1 MLDLALYAI
10 GILVVIIGIALSI
23 GLHELGHYAPAKYF
37 GVRVKQFMIGFGP
50 TFFSRQR
57 GETEF
62 GFKAFPLGGYI
73 LMAGMYPPERKP
85 HRGPFAGWIKEARKE
100 IAAQEEEGD
109 EGRQFYELTTWKKV
123 TIMLGGPTMNFFLGI
138 ALIAVALTGIGP
150 LQNSLTV
157 SKVYQCVEA
166 SSDGSCPAGAPI
178 SPAAQAGMQDG
189 DRVVAV
195 NGTDVSSWA
204 EVTQIMRERGQ
215 GASTLVVDRA
225 GDLVSLSIVPSYF
238 ERAVYDSNGAL
249 SLDADGNPV
258 TRLTPIIG
266 VSLAPTSTPM
276 PLTDSIGYGFA
287 ATGAMF
293 AFIVELPQQV
303 YQVFIS
309 TFGLAERD
317 PYGAVSIVGVGQL
330 AGELTAA
337 EIPTSAK
344 LSSLLLL
351 LGSLNIALFAFNLI
365 PLLPL
370 DGGHV
375 AGALYEGAK
384 RKASALVTRKDPG
397 PVDTAK
403 ALPVAY
409 GMWVVLI
416 FTGVV
421 LILADLI
428 NPISLG

>member
-1 MLDLALYAI
+1 MLDIALYAI
-10 GILVVIIGIALSI
+10 GILVVIVGIALSI

-37 GVRVKQFMIGFGP
+37 GLRVKQFMIGFGP

-85 HRGPFAGWIKEARKE
+85 YRGPFASWIKEARKE

-109 EGRQFYELTTWKKV
+109 EGRKFYQLKTWKKV
-123 TIMLGGPTMNFFLGI
+123 TIMLGGPMMNFFLGI
-138 ALIAVALTGIGP
+138 VLIAVALTGIGP

-157 SKVYQCVEA
+157 SRVYQCVEA
-166 SSDGSCPAGAPI
+166 AGDGSCPAGAPI

-195 NGTDVSSWA
+195 NGTDVTSWS
-204 EVTQIMRERGQ
+204 EVTQIMTDRGQ
-215 GASTLVVDRA
+215 GASTVVVDRA
-225 GDLVSLSIVPSYF
+225 GDLVSLSITPSYF
-238 ERAVYDSNGAL
+238 ERAVYDANGAL

-266 VSLAPTSTPM
+266 VSLAPTSAPM
-276 PLTDSIGYGFA
+276 PLTDSISYGFA

-293 AFIVELPQQV
+293 AFILELPQQV
-303 YQVFIS
+303 YQVFVS

-337 EIPTSAK
+337 EIPTAAK

-384 RKASALVTRKDPG
+384 RKASALVTKKDPG

>member
-1 MLDLALYAI
+1 MLDIALYAT
-10 GILVVIIGIALSI
+10 GIVVVILGIALSI
-23 GLHELGHYAPAKYF
+23 GLHELGHYAPAKAF

-73 LMAGMYPPERKP
+73 LMAGMYPPEKKP
-85 HRGPFAGWIKEARKE
+85 YSGVFSGWIKEARRE
-100 IAAQEEEGD
+100 IAAQEEDGD
-109 EGRQFYELTTWKKV
+109 AGRQFYELSTWKKV
-123 TIMLGGPTMNFFLGI
+123 TIMLGGPMMNFLLGLL
-138 ALIAVALTGIGP
+138 LIAIALTGIGP

-157 SKVYQCVEA
+157 QRVYQCVEA

-178 SPAAQAGMQDG
+178 SPAAAAGMQDG
-189 DRVVAV
+189 DTVVAV
-195 NGTDVSSWA
+195 NGTDVASWA
-204 EVTQIMRERGQ
+204 EVTDLMAERGQ
-215 GASTLVVDRA
+215 GASTLVVSR
-225 GDLVSLSIVPSYF
+225 GGVLESLSLTPNYF
-238 ERAVYDSNGAL
+238 ERAVYESNGAL
-249 SLDADGNPV
+249 SLDENGNPV

-266 VSLAPTSTPM
+266 VTLAPSSEPM
-276 PLTDSIGYGFA
+276 PLAQSLGYGLE

-293 AFIVELPQQV
+293 GFIVELPQQV
-303 YQVFIS
+303 YQVFVS
-309 TFGLAERD
+309 TFGLGERD

-337 EIPTSAK
+337 EIPIEAK

-384 RKASALVTRKDPG
+384 RRVSKVLLRRDPG
-397 PVDTAK
+397 PVDTAR

-409 GMWVVLI
+409 GMWVLLV

-428 NPISLG
+428 NPIRLG

>member
-1 MLDLALYAI
+1 
-10 GILVVIIGIALSI
+10 
-23 GLHELGHYAPAKYF
+23 
-37 GVRVKQFMIGFGP
+37 
-50 TFFSRQR
+50 
-57 GETEF
+57 
-62 GFKAFPLGGYI
+62 
-73 LMAGMYPPERKP
+73 
-85 HRGPFAGWIKEARKE
+85 
-100 IAAQEEEGD
+100 
-109 EGRQFYELTTWKKV
+109 
-123 TIMLGGPTMNFFLGI
+123 
-138 ALIAVALTGIGP
+138 
-150 LQNSLTV
+150 V

-204 EVTQIMRERGQ
+204 EVTQIMTERGQ

-225 GDLVSLSIVPSYF
+225 GDLVSLSIIPSYF

-337 EIPTSAK
+337 EIPTAAK

>member
-1 MLDLALYAI
+1 MLDIALYAI
-10 GILVVIIGIALSI
+10 GILVVVLGIALSI
-23 GLHELGHYAPAKYF
+23 GLHELGHFAPARAF

-73 LMAGMYPPERKP
+73 LMAGMYPPEKKP
-85 HRGPFAGWIKEARKE
+85 YNGPFASWIQEARKE
-100 IAAQEEEGD
+100 IAAQEEPGD
-109 EGRQFYELTTWKKV
+109 EGRQFYQLSTWKKV
-123 TIMLGGPTMNFFLGI
+123 VIMLGGPMMNFFLGLL
-138 ALIAVALTGIGP
+138 LIAIALTGIGP

-157 SKVYQCVEA
+157 AKVYQCIEA
-166 SSDGSCPAGAPI
+166 SSDGSCPAGAPV
-178 SPAAQAGMQDG
+178 SPAALAGMQDG

-195 NGTDVSSWA
+195 NGTDVQSWA
-204 EVTQIMRERGQ
+204 EVTAKMTERGQ
-215 GASTLVVDRA
+215 GASTLVVDRS
-225 GDLVSLSIVPSYF
+225 GSLETLSITPSYF

-249 SLDADGNPV
+249 SLDSEGNPV

-266 VSLAPTSTPM
+266 VSLEPSSKPM
-276 PLTDSIGYGFA
+276 PLADSIGYGLE

-293 AFIVELPQQV
+293 VFILELPQQV
-303 YQVFIS
+303 YQVFLS
-309 TFGLAERD
+309 TFGLGERD

-337 EIPTSAK
+337 EIPNSAK

-384 RKASALVTRKDPG
+384 RKVSTVLTRKDPG

-421 LILADLI
+421 LIVADLI
-428 NPISLG
+428 NPITFG

>member
-73 LMAGMYPPERKP
+73 LMAGMYPPEIKP
-85 HRGPFAGWIKEARKE
+85 YRGPFAGWIKDARKE

-123 TIMLGGPTMNFFLGI
+123 TIMLGGPMMNFFLGI

-249 SLDADGNPV
+249 SFDADGNPV

-384 RKASALVTRKDPG
+384 RKASDLVTRKDPG

>member
-1 MLDLALYAI
+1 VLDIALYAI
-10 GILVVIIGIALSI
+10 GILVVILGIALSI
-23 GLHELGHYAPAKYF
+23 GLHELGHFAPARAF

-73 LMAGMYPPERKP
+73 LMAGMYPPEKKP
-85 HRGPFAGWIKEARKE
+85 YNGPFASWIQEARKE
-100 IAAQEEEGD
+100 IAAQEEPGD
-109 EGRQFYELTTWKKV
+109 EGRQFYQLSTWKKV
-123 TIMLGGPTMNFFLGI
+123 VIMLGGPMTNFFLGLL
-138 ALIAVALTGIGP
+138 LIAIALTGIGP

-157 SKVYQCVEA
+157 AKVYQCIEA
-166 SSDGSCPAGAPI
+166 SSDGSCPAGAPV
-178 SPAAQAGMQDG
+178 SPAALAGMQDG

-195 NGTDVSSWA
+195 NGTDVQSWA
-204 EVTQIMRERGQ
+204 EVTAIMTERGQ
-215 GASTLVVDRA
+215 GASTLVVDRS
-225 GDLVSLSIVPSYF
+225 GPLENLSITPSYF

-249 SLDADGNPV
+249 SLDSEGNPV

-266 VSLAPTSTPM
+266 VSLEPSSKPM
-276 PLTDSIGYGFA
+276 PLADSIGYGLE
-287 ATGAMF
+287 ATGAMLV
-293 AFIVELPQQV
+293 FILELPQQV
-303 YQVFIS
+303 YQVFLS
-309 TFGLAERD
+309 TFGLGERD

-337 EIPTSAK
+337 EIPNSAK

-384 RKASALVTRKDPG
+384 RKVSTVFTRKDPG

-421 LILADLI
+421 LIVADLI
-428 NPISLG
+428 NPITFG

>member
-1 MLDLALYAI
+1 MLDIALYAI
-10 GILVVIIGIALSI
+10 GILVVIVGIALSI

-50 TFFSRQR
+50 TFVSRQR

-73 LMAGMYPPERKP
+73 LMAGMYPPEKKP
-85 HRGPFAGWIKEARKE
+85 YRGPFAAWIKEARKE

-109 EGRQFYELTTWKKV
+109 AGRQFYELTTWKKV
-123 TIMLGGPTMNFFLGI
+123 TIMLGGPMMNFFLGI
-138 ALIAVALTGIGP
+138 VLIAIALTGIGP

-195 NGTDVSSWA
+195 NGTNVSSWA
-204 EVTQIMRERGQ
+204 EVTQIMTERGQ
-215 GASTLVVDRA
+215 GVSTVVVDRA
-225 GDLVSLSIVPSYF
+225 GDLVSLSIIPSYF

-266 VSLAPTSTPM
+266 VSLAPRSTPM

-303 YQVFIS
+303 YQVFLS

-337 EIPTSAK
+337 EIPTAAK

-375 AGALYEGAK
+375 VGALYEGAK
-384 RKASALVTRKDPG
+384 RKASALVSRRDPG

-428 NPISLG
+428 NPISIG

>member
-1 MLDLALYAI
+1 VLDIALYAI
-10 GILVVIIGIALSI
+10 GILVVILGIALSI
-23 GLHELGHYAPAKYF
+23 GLHELGHFAPARAF

-73 LMAGMYPPERKP
+73 LMAGMYPPEKKP
-85 HRGPFAGWIKEARKE
+85 YNGPFASWIQEARKE
-100 IAAQEEEGD
+100 IAAQEEPGD
-109 EGRQFYELTTWKKV
+109 EGRQFYQLSTWKKV
-123 TIMLGGPTMNFFLGI
+123 VIMLGGPMTNFFLGLL
-138 ALIAVALTGIGP
+138 LIAIALTGIGP

-157 SKVYQCVEA
+157 AKVYQCIEA
-166 SSDGSCPAGAPI
+166 SSDGSCPAGAPV
-178 SPAAQAGMQDG
+178 SPAALAGMQDG

-195 NGTDVSSWA
+195 NGTDVQSWA
-204 EVTQIMRERGQ
+204 EVTAIMTERGQ
-215 GASTLVVDRA
+215 GASTLVVDRS
-225 GDLVSLSIVPSYF
+225 GSLENLSITPSYF

-249 SLDADGNPV
+249 SLDSEGNPV

-266 VSLAPTSTPM
+266 VSLEPSSKPM
-276 PLTDSIGYGFA
+276 PLADSIGYGLE
-287 ATGAMF
+287 ATGAMLV
-293 AFIVELPQQV
+293 FILELPQQV
-303 YQVFIS
+303 YQVFLS
-309 TFGLAERD
+309 TFGLGERD

-337 EIPTSAK
+337 EIPNSAK

-384 RKASALVTRKDPG
+384 RKVSTVFTRKDPG

-421 LILADLI
+421 LIVADLI
-428 NPISLG
+428 NPITFG

>member
-85 HRGPFAGWIKEARKE
+85 NRGPFAGWIKEARKE

-123 TIMLGGPTMNFFLGI
+123 TIMLGGPMMNFFLGI

-225 GDLVSLSIVPSYF
+225 GDLVSLSMIPSYF

-337 EIPTSAK
+337 EIPTAAK

>member
-1 MLDLALYAI
+1 MLDIALYAI
-10 GILVVIIGIALSI
+10 GILVVIVGIALSI

-73 LMAGMYPPERKP
+73 LMAGMYPPEKKP
-85 HRGPFAGWIKEARKE
+85 YRGPFAAWIKEARKE

-109 EGRQFYELTTWKKV
+109 AGRQFYELTTWKKV
-123 TIMLGGPTMNFFLGI
+123 TIMLGGPMMNFFLGI
-138 ALIAVALTGIGP
+138 VLIAIALTGIGP

-195 NGTDVSSWA
+195 NGTNVSSWA
-204 EVTQIMRERGQ
+204 EVTQIMTERGQ
-215 GASTLVVDRA
+215 GVSTVVVDRA
-225 GDLVSLSIVPSYF
+225 GDLVSLSIIPSYF

-266 VSLAPTSTPM
+266 VSLAPRSTPM

-303 YQVFIS
+303 YQVFLS

-337 EIPTSAK
+337 EIPTAAK

-375 AGALYEGAK
+375 VGALYEGAK
-384 RKASALVTRKDPG
+384 RKASALVSRRDPG

-428 NPISLG
+428 NPISIG